1 MINNIV
7 ALIPAYNP
15 DRKMTELIQE
25 LKNEF
30 STILV
35 VDDGCSKE
43 YDEVFA
49 GIEKDVTLLHHEVNM
64 GKGRALKT
72 GFAYV
77 MEHFPDAKGVV
88 TLDADGQHTVSDT
101 INCCN
106 KFLEDPKTVV
116 FGCRD
121 FLSDTKIPPRSRFGN
136 RLTSRLLKFCNDI
149 SLSDTQT
156 GLRVVSY
163 ACLKDLCEIK
173 GDRYEYEMNMIFR
186 LKELGIPFVEVP
198 IEVIYIED
206 NASSHFNPIVDSFK
220 IYKVFFKFI
229 LSSVVSFLVDI
240 ILFSILV
247 HLIPD
252 KEPGAEDLALLLF
265 IEYQTVL
272 STWIARVFSGSV
284 NYCINRQV
292 FKKEH
297 QSKGS
302 AARYLLVWFVQMML
316 SAFFVYTL
324 VKLLHSNA
332 TITKMFVDLILFVC
346 SFKVQQLWVF
356 KADKGEKKE
365 NA

>member
-1 MINNIV
+1 MLNDIV

-15 DRKMTELIQE
+15 DKGMIQLVQD
-25 LKNEF
+25 LKKE
-30 STILV
+30 IPQIVV
-35 VDDGCSKE
+35 VDDGCSNE
-43 YDEVFA
+43 YDEVFDVV
-49 GIEKDVTLLHHEVNM
+49 EKDVTLLHHEVNC

-72 GFAYV
+72 GFAYI
-77 MEHFPDAKGVV
+77 MEHFPEVKGVV
-88 TLDADGQHTVSDT
+88 TLDADGQHTVRDT
-101 INCCN
+101 VNCCE
-106 KFLEDPKTVV
+106 KFLEDTKTVV

-163 ACLKDLCEIK
+163 ACLKDLCDIR

-229 LSSVVSFLVDI
+229 LSSVASFVVDI
-240 ILFSILV
+240 VLFTILV
-247 HLIPD
+247 KLIPD
-252 KEPGAEDLALLLF
+252 QEPESAVLPYLLM
-265 IEYQTVL
+265 IEYQTVI
-272 STWIARVFSGSV
+272 STWAARIVSGGV
-284 NYCINRQV
+284 NYCLNRRV

-302 AARYLLVWFVQMML
+302 AARYLVLWFVQMML
-316 SAFFVYTL
+316 SAVFVYSL
-324 VKLLHSNA
+324 VKLLKGNA
-332 TITKMFVDLILFVC
+332 TIIKMLVDVVLFLC
-346 SFKVQQLWVF
+346 SFKIQQLWVF
-356 KADKGEKKE
+356 KSEKKE
-365 NA
+365 QA

>member
-1 MINNIV
+1 MHNDII

-15 DRKMTELIQE
+15 DRGMIQLVQD
-25 LKNEF
+25 LKKE
-30 STILV
+30 IPQIVV
-35 VDDGCSKE
+35 VDDGCSSE
-43 YDEVFA
+43 YDEVFSA
-49 GIEKDVTLLHHEVNM
+49 IEKDVTLLHHEVNQ

-72 GFAYV
+72 GFSYI
-77 MEHFPDAKGVV
+77 MEHYPEVKGVV
-88 TLDADGQHTVSDT
+88 TLDADGQHTVADT
-101 INCCN
+101 VHCCE
-106 KFLEDPKTVV
+106 KFLEDTRTVV

-163 ACLKDLCEIK
+163 ACLKDLCEIR

-186 LKELGIPFVEVP
+186 LKELDIPFVEVP

-229 LSSVVSFLVDI
+229 LSSVISFLVDI
-240 ILFSILV
+240 ILFTILV
-247 HLIPD
+247 KLIPD
-252 KEPGAEDLALLLF
+252 KEPEGEALAYLLM
-265 IEYQTVL
+265 IEYQTVI
-272 STWIARVFSGSV
+272 STWIARIFSGAV
-284 NYCINRQV
+284 NYSINRRV
-292 FKKEH
+292 FKREH

-302 AARYLLVWFVQMML
+302 AARYLVLWFVQMML

-324 VKLLHSNA
+324 VKVLHGNA
-332 TITKMFVDLILFVC
+332 TITKMIVDVILFIC

-356 KADKGEKKE
+356 KSEKKD
-365 NA
+365 A

>member
-1 MINNIV
+1 MHNDIV

-15 DRKMTELIQE
+15 DKGMIQLVQD
-25 LKNEF
+25 LKKEF
-30 STILV
+30 SQIVV
-35 VDDGCSKE
+35 VDDGCSEE
-43 YDEVFA
+43 YSEVFA
-49 GIEKDVTLLHHEVNM
+49 AIDNDVTLLHHEVNM

-72 GFAYV
+72 GFSYV
-77 MEHFPDAKGVV
+77 LEHFHDAKGVV
-88 TLDADGQHTVSDT
+88 TLDADGQHTVADT
-101 INCCN
+101 VNCCD

-186 LKELGIPFVEVP
+186 LKELGILFVEVP

-229 LSSVVSFLVDI
+229 LSSLASFAVDI

-247 HLIPD
+247 ALIPEEAPD
-252 KEPGAEDLALLLF
+252 GGALPYLLM
-265 IEYQTVL
+265 IEYQTVI
-272 STWIARVFSGSV
+272 STWVARIFSGSV
-284 NYCINRQV
+284 NYCINKRV

-302 AARYLLVWFVQMML
+302 ARRYLTVWFVQMML
-316 SAFFVYTL
+316 SAFLVYTF
-324 VKLLHSNA
+324 VKLLHGNA
-332 TITKMFVDLILFVC
+332 TITKMLVDVVLFIC

-356 KADKGEKKE
+356 KADKKE
-365 NA
+365 NG